1 MSNDLTPESGA
12 RPPGVALRL
21 GTQKKSAAHR
31 EALARVKGWTRTRFR
46 LNEDDTVMVTE
57 LECALP
63 GCPPLETV
71 LAFWTE
77 DGQRRH
83 YKFFKPVEQ
92 VVEDDLPP
100 SWMKNAL
107 IVPEGTGCDCC

>member
-1 MSNDLTPESGA
+1 MTTAPAPAEEKSPAGPNF
-12 RPPGVALRL
+12 RL
-21 GTQKKSAAHR
+21 GTQRKSPAHR
-31 EALARVKGWTRTRFR
+31 AALARVKAWVRARFK
-46 LNEDDTVMVTE
+46 LSDDDTILVAE
-57 LECALP
+57 LECVVP

-71 LAFWTE
+71 IAFWTE
-77 DGQRRH
+77 DTQRRH
-83 YKFFKPVEQ
+83 YKIFKPVEQ

>member
-1 MSNDLTPESGA
+1 MTEDVAAQQKSGEGVSLRLGVRN
-12 RPPGVALRL
+12 RPPGNR
-21 GTQKKSAAHR
+21 AAI
-31 EALARVKGWTRTRFR
+31 ARVKIYVRERFK
-46 LNEDDTVMVTE
+46 LSEDDVVMVSE

-71 LAFWTE
+71 IAFWTE
-77 DGQRRH
+77 DTQRRH
-83 YKFFKPVEQ
+83 YKIFKPVRE

-107 IVPEGTGCDCC
+107 IVLDGMGCDCC